1 MQTPLYGIAGCCDT
15 RRYHCNVRV
24 TWGVPHGCSGTRGV
38 HVVGARG
45 VARGAD
51 MRSSSRIPERRR
63 DNRGANRV
71 HGNTYPATLR
81 LRPHDEGE
89 EFLRNIV
96 GTKDQYHAL
105 QALDLYAGLCPKPQ
119 GYVMKADWIRAL
131 NTLVKREEPMWTG
144 GHKLFWR

>member
-1 MQTPLYGIAGCCDT
+1 M
-15 RRYHCNVRV
+15 
-24 TWGVPHGCSGTRGV
+24 
-38 HVVGARG
+38 
-45 VARGAD
+45 
-51 MRSSSRIPERRR
+51 
-63 DNRGANRV
+63 

-144 GHKLFWR
+144 GHKLFWRLLEAHYFDIDPASWHTVKTRR